1 MMSLRLN
8 AIALLISTAAPL
20 IGPAAIAEPLD
31 KESCAG
37 LQNQRKQL
45 FNADMQAALEQGPDW
60 VKKHL
65 TDEAIERVRRFLSVE
80 EQIQFRCRGGG
91 VDKPVAKPTDAKPT
105 DAKATDAKATDAKA
119 TDAKATDAK
128 ATDAKATDAKA
139 TDAKATDAKATD
151 AKATDGTAT
160 DATTVPLPDRKPT
173 PPSKADANGNP
184 SQALADSDKTPP
196 GKPKATR

>member
-1 MMSLRLN
+1 MTTIGNDIRISLRVN
-8 AIALLISTAAPL
+8 AIALLISAAAPL
-20 IGPAAIAEPLD
+20 IGPGAGAEPLD
-31 KESCAG
+31 KQSCAG

-65 TDEAIERVRRFLSVE
+65 TDEAIERVRRFLDVE

-91 VDKPVAKPTDAKPT
+91 VDKPVAKPIDAKPT
-105 DAKATDAKATDAKA
+105 DAKATDAKSTDAKA
-119 TDAKATDAK
+119 TDAQSTDAN
-128 ATDAKATDAKA
+128 DASA
-139 TDAKATDAKATD
+139 
-151 AKATDGTAT
+151 
-160 DATTVPLPDRKPT
+160 VPLPDRKPT
-173 PPSKADANGNP
+173 PPSQTDANGDP